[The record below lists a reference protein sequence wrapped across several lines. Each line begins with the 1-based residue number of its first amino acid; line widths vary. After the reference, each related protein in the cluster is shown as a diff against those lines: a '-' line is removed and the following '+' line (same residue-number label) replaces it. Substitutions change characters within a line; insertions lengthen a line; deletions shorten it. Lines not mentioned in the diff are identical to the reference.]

1 MLASMSPTKQF
12 ALGTRYAKGVEIDEG
27 WPLYRRI
34 ISSGARMLALPLTSA
49 SDPMSGF
56 FGIRKETVRPTF
68 GFAAC
73 PHTGFL
79 RYLLAPLLCS
89 S

>member
-1 MLASMSPTKQF
+1 MLAAMSSSKRF
-12 ALGTRYAKGVEIDEG
+12 VLGTRYAQGVEIDES

-56 FGIRKETVRPTF
+56 FGIRREQVRPC
-68 GFAAC
+68 AI
-73 PHTGFL
+73 
-79 RYLLAPLLCS
+79 S
-89 S
+89 